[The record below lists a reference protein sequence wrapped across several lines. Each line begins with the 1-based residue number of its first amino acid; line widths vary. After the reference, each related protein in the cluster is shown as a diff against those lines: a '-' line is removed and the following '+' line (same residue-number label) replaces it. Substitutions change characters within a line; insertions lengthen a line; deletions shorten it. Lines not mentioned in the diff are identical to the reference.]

1 MACMDIFFEHCP
13 MEPPAKIIVKDEE
26 SGETP
31 EFPKQAPETYESF
44 ALPQDVPTLIPGEE
58 IAYLE
63 PGQTT
68 KQNLQF
74 RFRQQLTVFCSVKR
88 YPVKLQSDIGYF
100 IKPLS
105 LVMDA
110 FMGNGSYKECLNTLE
125 ETSHLLF
132 FLHNSPT
139 LSATF

>member
-1 MACMDIFFEHCP
+1 MLCASILF
-13 MEPPAKIIVKDEE
+13 
-26 SGETP
+26 
-31 EFPKQAPETYESF
+31 SF
-44 ALPQDVPTLIPGEE
+44 AIPQDVPTLIPGEE

-74 RFRQQLTVFCSVKR
+74 CFHQQLTVFCNGKR
-88 YPVKLQSDIGYF
+88 YPVKLWSDIGYF

-110 FMGNGSYKECLNTLE
+110 FMDNGSYKECLNTLE
-125 ETSHLLF
+125 EASHLLF